1 MNGPVDSLILVGGLS
16 IFTCVLFGGLL
27 GGIRREGGRV
37 RAKTYGF
44 PELLIS
50 LVLAGSFLALVVKT
64 TLRPDTADAPK
75 VMLDQVLP
83 NAAVFAT
90 MFIGIA
96 LFLRIRG
103 IDITRALG
111 LDRVPVVRGLAIG
124 FGLIL
129 AAFPL
134 VLGSGLIMQAV
145 LRQEAQEQ
153 ELVTLF
159 RQVAHE
165 SDRFAVA
172 QIFFAGAVVAPI
184 CEEFLFRGFFYIVFK
199 RYFGAVASALLTSAL
214 FAAFHVNLAAF
225 PSLFLLALCFV
236 IAFETT
242 GSLLVPIT
250 MHAIFNGAQLGWLY
264 YMTRAGIAG

>member
-1 MNGPVDSLILVGGLS
+1 MNGPVDPLLLVGGLS
-16 IFTCVLFGGLL
+16 IFTCVIFGGLL
-27 GGIRREGGRV
+27 GGIRHEGGRV
-37 RAKTYGF
+37 RAKTYDL

-50 LVLAGSFLALVVKT
+50 LVLGGFFIALVVKSVM
-64 TLRPDTADAPK
+64 RPGTDDAPK
-75 VMLDQVLP
+75 VTLDQVLP
-83 NAAVFAT
+83 NAALFAI

-96 LFLRIRG
+96 LFLRFRG
-103 IDITRALG
+103 INITRALG
-111 LDRVPVVRGLAIG
+111 LDRVPVVRAVAIG
-124 FGLIL
+124 FGLIV

-134 VLGSGLIMQAV
+134 VLCAGFLMQSV

-165 SDRFAVA
+165 SNRTAVG

-184 CEEFLFRGFFYIVFK
+184 CEEFLFRGFFYIAFK

-250 MHAIFNGAQLGWLY
+250 MHAIFNGAQLGYLY
-264 YMTRAGIAG
+264 YMTRAAIAG